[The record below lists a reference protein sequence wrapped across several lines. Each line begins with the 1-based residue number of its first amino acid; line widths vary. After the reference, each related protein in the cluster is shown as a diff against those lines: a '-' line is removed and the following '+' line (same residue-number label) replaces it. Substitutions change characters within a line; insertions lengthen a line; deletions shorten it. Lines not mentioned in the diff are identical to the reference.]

1 MDIKERIE
9 KVVDRI
15 KSDDQ
20 LLAKFKQD
28 PAKTVESVL
37 DVDLPDELLD
47 KVVAGVKTKLAGAN
61 LGDKLGAATEGLKG
75 LFGK

>member
-20 LLAKFKQD
+20 LLAKFKQE
-28 PAKTVESVL
+28 PTKTVESVL
-37 DVDLPDELLD
+37 DVDLPDEVLD
-47 KVVAGVKTKLAGAN
+47 KVVAGVKAKLATAN
-61 LGDKLGAATEGLKG
+61 LGDKLGGAADGLKG
-75 LFGK
+75 IFGK